1 MTSSKINIA
10 ILSAVFACALLVAP
24 TSVMIVQAQNYDA
37 GEEYEGFTFD
47 HDEVSEEE
55 ALDAADNYEQ
65 EECIEERADLS
76 DELVGYEVV
85 KCLKDPENSY

>member
-1 MTSSKINIA
+1 MTSSKINMT
-10 ILSAVFACALLVAP
+10 ILSALFACAILVAP
-24 TSVMIVQAQNYDA
+24 ASIMSVQAQNYDA

-55 ALDAADNYEQ
+55 ALEAADNYEE

-85 KCLKDPENSY
+85 KCLKDADY